1 MGFSARQTIALRRN
15 LDHRQVR
22 TRELHGRELSYIE
35 GWYAISEAN
44 RIFGF
49 DGWSRETIEPKCVL
63 ARENR
68 GTFLAVYIARVRI
81 TVQAEGATVIR
92 EGHGTGEGRGTSP
105 GEVHDIAL
113 KAAETDATKRALA
126 TFGKPFGL
134 ALYGSGKN
142 VPSPAISTPEP
153 RAVDQG
159 QHPVNVPQHPASL
172 PPDNTTPIPRPSRY
186 YGRRQDLVTR
196 DRAQGIRQLAVQ
208 PSGDTSIVPPSPD
221 LNPGQIDKSALTI
234 GEPKRL
240 RDKDHLRFVASQ
252 QCLVCGREPSDPHHL
267 RFAQPRALGLK
278 VSDEFTVPLCRDHH
292 QQLHQAGNELA
303 WWHDLNINALEI
315 AKGLWT
321 QSRTKLYQM
330 ATQAYQQQADTDP
343 PQAAPSEDPAK
354 LPNEP
359 N

>member
-1 MGFSARQTIALRRN
+1 MGFSARQVIALKRN
-15 LDHRQVR
+15 LDHHYVR
-22 TRELHGRELSYIE
+22 TREAHGRELSYIE

-49 DGWSRETIEPKCVL
+49 DCWSRETIEPKCVL

-68 GTFLAVYIARVRI
+68 GTYIAVYIARVRI
-81 TVQAEGATVIR
+81 TVQADGVNVIR

-105 GEVHDIAL
+105 GEVHDMAL

-126 TFGKPFGL
+126 TFGRPFGL
-134 ALYGSGKN
+134 ALYGSGKTIS
-142 VPSPAISTPEP
+142 SPKTSTSGPK
-153 RAVDQG
+153 
-159 QHPVNVPQHPASL
+159 PADLSQEVRFAR
-172 PPDNTTPIPRPSRY
+172 DDTTPIPRPSRY

-196 DRAQGIRQLAVQ
+196 DQAQGRGQVGLQ
-208 PSGDTSIVPPSPD
+208 SSNNTSIVPASPD
-221 LNPGQIDKSALTI
+221 LLPAQIDKSVLTI
-234 GEPKRL
+234 AEPKRL

-252 QCLVCGREPSDPHHL
+252 PCLICGHQPSDPHHL

-278 VSDEFTVPLCRDHH
+278 VSDEFTVPLCRSHH

-303 WWHDLNINALEI
+303 WWHDLDIDALEM
-315 AKGLWT
+315 AKGLWME
-321 QSRTKLYQM
+321 SRSKIYQI
-330 ATQAYQQQADTDP
+330 AAQTYQQQAPTDP
-343 PQAAPSEDPAK
+343 PEAAVQQDASK